1 MLLRK
6 TLIDVQDGTGRR
18 LEDMKGVINFNDVK
32 FFYPTRKE
40 AMVLKGFNLKVKPGQ
55 TVALVGPSGG
65 GKSTVIQLLERFYDP
80 IEGSVMIDGV
90 DIKEF
95 DLRWLRSQIG
105 LVSQEP
111 ILFEGSIAENIRY
124 GKIDATDEEVITA
137 AKMANAHNFITTD
150 LEGGYDCAV
159 GERGAQ
165 LSGGQKQRVAIA
177 RAILKN
183 PKVLLLDEA
192 TSALDTE
199 SEALVQDAL
208 DKLMVGRTTVVIA
221 HRLTT
226 VRNADVINVI
236 NKGQLLESGNHDQ
249 LVVSFK
255 KILIQKTKL
264 LMVLWIG

>member
-1 MLLRK
+1 MFANGCFRK
-6 TLIDVQDGTGRR
+6 TLIDVQDGTGHR
-18 LEDMKGVINFNDVK
+18 LEDVKGVINFNDVK

-40 AMVLKGFNLKVKPGQ
+40 AMVLKGFNFAVKPGQ

-80 IEGSVMIDGV
+80 VEGTVTIDGV
-90 DIKEF
+90 EVKEF

-124 GKIDATDEEVITA
+124 GKVDATDEEVIEA
-137 AKMANAHNFITTD
+137 AKMANAHNFITND

-183 PKVLLLDEA
+183 PKILLLDEA

-208 DKLMVGRTTVVIA
+208 DKLMVGRTTIVIA

-236 NKGQLLESGNHDQ
+236 NKGQLLESGSHNE
-249 LVVSFK
+249 LVVS
-255 KILIQKTKL
+255 
-264 LMVLWIG
+264 